1 MQNLIYKNFCIIK
14 VPSEMKA
21 RVVIIYDEPQ
31 AVLSTRSAK
40 LLKNLSL
47 IVWDLTEKILSTLRG
62 KANKRLQRSKHH
74 LR

>member
-1 MQNLIYKNFCIIK
+1 MQYLIYKTICIIK

-40 LLKNLSL
+40 LLKNFSL
-47 IVWDLTEKILSTLRG
+47 TVCDLIEKNMVDAAR
-62 KANKRLQRSKHH
+62 KSK
-74 LR
+74 

>member
-31 AVLSTRSAK
+31 AVLCTRSAK

-47 IVWDLTEKILSTLRG
+47 TVCDLIEKNMVDAARKSR
-62 KANKRLQRSKHH
+62 
-74 LR
+74 

>member
-1 MQNLIYKNFCIIK
+1 MQYLIYKTICIIK
-14 VPSEMKA
+14 VPSETKA

-47 IVWDLTEKILSTLRG
+47 IVWDLTEKNTVDATR
-62 KANKRLQRSKHH
+62 KSK
-74 LR
+74 